1 MKHISSQELRKARNN
16 FWESKKHIY
25 LPEASLVGGKESTAM
40 FTIAGMQQLIPYLSG
55 KKHPLGKRLYN
66 IQKCVRTVDIDE
78 VGDASHLTFF
88 NMMWNRSLG
97 DYFKKEAVQR
107 SRDFLIDVL
116 WFDPKKLSATVFEW
130 DKEVGKDEET
140 IGYRKDVGLD
150 AERICA
156 LWAKDN
162 RRSPGHHWPC
172 GPCTEIF
179 YRIGKWEPSK
189 KSNPKSDEKNR
200 LEVRNN
206 VFMEYYRSED
216 GVLSKL
222 PQQNVDTW
230 MGFERMCKV
239 LQGKETVYET
249 DLFQPIIEIIEKHLK
264 ITYAGN
270 EKRIRVIADHLRTS
284 FFLIN
289 DGITPSNEG
298 RGYVL
303 RRLIRRMFYN
313 LILLKELSQSESTKL
328 IEEIMNRI
336 SNNFEGSFDIERP
349 NHAVSQD
356 AVELIPQER
365 RVKNIISVL
374 LKETT
379 QFQKTISNG
388 QKMLNELFEKN
399 KKAGVIAWADA
410 FKLYDSCGFPFEL
423 MLELANEKWFK
434 VDQKEFNKEMEAQ
447 QERSRAGSKDM
458 FKQWVDR
465 SKYVQWMPPTKFLGY
480 GNLHSENVKLLK
492 DFEVNGQR
500 VLIFDTTPLY
510 GEWWGQMGDSGKV
523 ILEWGEE
530 LIIKDVKKYEGV
542 FLHFVK

>member
-1 MKHISSQELRKARNN
+1 
-16 FWESKKHIY
+16 
-25 LPEASLVGGKESTAM
+25 
-40 FTIAGMQQLIPYLSG
+40 
-55 KKHPLGKRLYN
+55 
-66 IQKCVRTVDIDE
+66 
-78 VGDASHLTFF
+78 
-88 NMMWNRSLG
+88 
-97 DYFKKEAVQR
+97 
-107 SRDFLIDVL
+107 
-116 WFDPKKLSATVFEW
+116 
-130 DKEVGKDEET
+130 
-140 IGYRKDVGLD
+140 
-150 AERICA
+150 
-156 LWAKDN
+156 
-162 RRSPGHHWPC
+162 
-172 GPCTEIF
+172 
-179 YRIGKWEPSK
+179 
-189 KSNPKSDEKNR
+189 
-200 LEVRNN
+200 
-206 VFMEYYRSED
+206 
-216 GVLSKL
+216 
-222 PQQNVDTW
+222 

-399 KKAGVIAWADA
+399 KKAGVIA
-410 FKLYDSCGFPFEL
+410 
-423 MLELANEKWFK
+423 
-434 VDQKEFNKEMEAQ
+434 
-447 QERSRAGSKDM
+447 
-458 FKQWVDR
+458 
-465 SKYVQWMPPTKFLGY
+465 
-480 GNLHSENVKLLK
+480 
-492 DFEVNGQR
+492 
-500 VLIFDTTPLY
+500 
-510 GEWWGQMGDSGKV
+510 
-523 ILEWGEE
+523 
-530 LIIKDVKKYEGV
+530 
-542 FLHFVK
+542 